1 MDSERV
7 SRREVVNMAREM
19 TPQQCQS
26 IRFAGR
32 SKATF
37 FDLSPLRTFRGAWSR
52 EDEIDGEGQNGSQ
65 NKQGHDQDTAGPA
78 PVAFKEV
85 GGGHGRL
92 S

>member
-37 FDLSPLRTFRGAWSR
+37 LDLSAFRTFWRVWLR
-52 EDEIDGEGQNGSQ
+52 EDEIEGQREWYSQ
-65 NKQGHDQDTAGPA
+65 GKQGRDQDLAGPA
-78 PVAFKEV
+78 PIAFKEV
-85 GGGHGRL
+85 GGGHGL
-92 S
+92 LG